1 MIYQFDSRV
10 RYSEVDE
17 NRRITLLSILNYFQD
32 CSSFHS
38 EKIGFGIDYLKEKQC
53 AWVLSSWQIVLGE
66 LPVFGQEITVQ
77 TWPYSFKGFLGER
90 NFCIRDE
97 KGEKLA
103 WANTLWTYV
112 DLKTGHPTRVP
123 KEEQEAYVLHEK
135 LDMDYAPRKIALP
148 EEMEKKEYFLIVK
161 HHIDTN
167 HHVNNGQY
175 VQMAMEVLR
184 EDMRIRQVRVEYKKS
199 AVYGDVIL
207 PKIAEETSR
216 TVVELCDMEERP
228 YAVVE
233 FVGEKK

>member
-175 VQMAMEVLR
+175 VQMAMELLPDDFR
-184 EDMRIRQVRVEYKKS
+184 ISQMRAEYKMQAKL
-199 AVYGDVIL
+199 GDIICPKAKAETGKVIVSL
-207 PKIAEETSR
+207 DDTDGKA
-216 TVVELCDMEERP
+216 
-228 YAVVE
+228 YAIIE
-233 FVGEKK
+233 FQQK